1 VSGEL
6 WNAREV
12 RMKWFQL
19 VFFRIHF
26 SIKLRGG
33 LINYLGNQ
41 KETFIN
47 IISPIMEKLQ
57 DQQLPSL

>member
-1 VSGEL
+1 
-6 WNAREV
+6 
-12 RMKWFQL
+12 MKWFQL